1 MYEGYRVKINN
12 TEVSNLLIASG
23 TYSFKKERRLV
34 RSWTDANGIAHHDY
48 YAKPKVTI
56 KFSIRERNLK
66 EQKSICGIFAEQENL
81 TVKYWDDYACEYK
94 TGTFQM
100 NEPQIK
106 HKKGLKDEILY
117 TSTEILL
124 EEY

>member
-1 MYEGYRVKINN
+1 MYEGYRVKINGTN
-12 TEVSNLLIASG
+12 VSNMLIASG

-34 RSWTDANGIAHHDY
+34 RSWTDANGVDHFDY
-48 YAKPKVTI
+48 YDKPKVTI
-56 KFSIRERNLK
+56 KFSIRERNL
-66 EQKSICGIFAEQENL
+66 EEHQSICGIFAAQENL
-81 TVKYWDDYACEYK
+81 SVKYWDDYTCEYK

-106 HKKGLKDEILY
+106 HKKGLNDEILY